1 MAYALLL
8 FIPLSLALRHLID
21 APPTWVFL
29 TSLAAIAALADWIRR
44 ATEQLADRAGSTI
57 GSLLNVSFGNTAELL
72 LALFILSRAQTRIVQ
87 AQITGSIIGTTLLFL
102 GISALVGGLGRTRQ
116 TFNQASAGLLST
128 LLFLV
133 VIALLLPAV
142 FDLTERIAAPAAN
155 ISLMDERLSLGV
167 SVVLLL
173 LYAASLVYTLVTH
186 SDVFAGNAPAG
197 KAEWSLARALV
208 VMLAGTALIAI
219 EAELASAALEATST
233 QLGLSPV
240 FMGVVVL
247 ALVGTASDLFAAVV
261 FARQDKM
268 DIVFGM
274 CIGSAI
280 QIALVVAPVLVLA
293 SWVIGYPM
301 NLVFGSPLDLF
312 AIASAA
318 FIVRVIASD
327 GETTWFEGLLLV
339 GVYLLFALAYYFEGP
354 VRSQAHAPGE
364 SELQQKSSSP
374 TGDREFA
381 FSLSDGESSK
391 LAITIPR

>member
-8 FIPLSLALRHLID
+8 FVPLSLILRYVVV

-29 TSLAAIAALADWIRR
+29 ASVGAIAILADWIRR

-57 GSLLNVSFGNTAELL
+57 GGLLNVSFGNTAELV
-72 LALFILSRAQTRIVQ
+72 LALFILSRAQTRVVQ

-102 GISALVGGLGRTRQ
+102 GISALIGGIGRTRQ

-133 VIALLLPAV
+133 VIAILLPAV
-142 FDLTERIAAPAAN
+142 FDLTERIAPPGAN
-155 ISLMDERLSLGV
+155 ISLIDERLSLGV

-173 LYAASLVYTLVTH
+173 LYAANLVYTLVTH
-186 SDVFAGNAPAG
+186 RGVFAGDAPGAE
-197 KAEWSLARALV
+197 AEWSLARALAV
-208 VMLAGTALIAI
+208 LVAGTALIAI
-219 EAELASAALEATST
+219 EAALASAALEATSK

-247 ALVGTASDLFAAVV
+247 ALVGTVADLFAAVV

-268 DIVFGM
+268 DIVFGL

-293 SWVIGYPM
+293 SWIIGHPM

-318 FIVRVIASD
+318 FIVRAVAAD

-339 GVYLLFALAYYFEGP
+339 GVYLLFALAYYFESP
-354 VRSQAHAPGE
+354 V
-364 SELQQKSSSP
+364 
-374 TGDREFA
+374 
-381 FSLSDGESSK
+381 
-391 LAITIPR
+391 

>member
-8 FIPLSLALRHLID
+8 FVPLSLALRYLFD
-21 APPTWVFL
+21 APAGWVFL
-29 TSLAAIAALADWIRR
+29 TSATAITVLADWIRR
-44 ATEQLADRAGSTI
+44 STEQLAERAGSTI
-57 GSLLNVSFGNTAELL
+57 GGLLNVSFGNTAELM
-72 LALFILSRAQTRIVQ
+72 LALFILSRAQTRVVQ

-102 GISALVGGLGRTRQ
+102 GISSLVGGVGRARQ
-116 TFNQASAGLLST
+116 TFHQAGAGLLST

-133 VIALLLPAV
+133 VIAILLPAV
-142 FDLTERIAAPAAN
+142 FDLTERAAAPEAN

-173 LYAASLVYTLVTH
+173 LYAANLIYTLITH
-186 SDVFAGNAPAG
+186 RDVFAGDAPSG
-197 KAEWSLARALV
+197 KAEWSMPRALA
-208 VMLAGTALIAI
+208 VMMAGTGLIAL

-247 ALVGTASDLFAAVV
+247 ALVGTAADLFAAVV
-261 FARQDKM
+261 FARQDRM
-268 DIVFGM
+268 DIVFSM

-293 SWVIGYPM
+293 SRVIGRPM

-312 AIASAA
+312 AIAGAA
-318 FIVRVIASD
+318 FIVRSVAAD

-339 GVYLLFALAYYFEGP
+339 GVYLLFALAYYFESP
-354 VRSQAHAPGE
+354 V
-364 SELQQKSSSP
+364 
-374 TGDREFA
+374 
-381 FSLSDGESSK
+381 
-391 LAITIPR
+391 